1 MEPVKS
7 TPIIIVEG
15 IHGLYDE
22 RLRALMDLKIFVL
35 TPDDIR
41 LSRRSKYKQTKTN
54 LFIFF
59 TVQRDIIERG
69 REIVDVLGQYT
80 RFVKPAYD
88 QFIKPMMFQ
97 ADIIVPFKTKNDN
110 AVQMLV
116 QNLKVK
122 LQRSYRISE
131 FGDEPSPFLKK
142 DSDKSKQQEEQK

>member
-1 MEPVKS
+1 
-7 TPIIIVEG
+7 
-15 IHGLYDE
+15 
-22 RLRALMDLKIFVL
+22 MDLKIFVL

-88 QFIKPMMFQ
+88 
-97 ADIIVPFKTKNDN
+97 
-110 AVQMLV
+110 
-116 QNLKVK
+116 
-122 LQRSYRISE
+122 
-131 FGDEPSPFLKK
+131 
-142 DSDKSKQQEEQK
+142 